1 MQVANA
7 TLSDET
13 AMLDSYNGEEQRNG
27 QHYGGIADPF
37 EGSVRDKFLVAA
49 AAAPRFLL
57 LDFR

>member
-1 MQVANA
+1 MQVAKA

-13 AMLDSYNGEEQRNG
+13 AMLDAFNGEEQRS
-27 QHYGGIADPF
+27 QHHGSLVDPF
-37 EGSVRDKFLVAA
+37 EGSTRDKFLVAA